1 MDAIYASPPLSPA
14 ASAFRY
20 PLLHASP
27 TYMLSTFA
35 SVLPVFLAGQ
45 STDAAG
51 GIVGFVVPLV
61 LIFVVFYFIIYRPQ
75 QKREQQHQEMVNNLS
90 KGDQIVTVGGI
101 HGTVR
106 RIDDDSVL
114 AQVDSNGVKI
124 RIDKQ
129 AIANVGSDKK

>member
-1 MDAIYASPPLSPA
+1 MISDIASYAPV
-14 ASAFRY
+14 
-20 PLLHASP
+20 LL
-27 TYMLSTFA
+27 T
-35 SVLPVFLAGQ
+35 GQ
-45 STDAAG
+45 SSDATG
-51 GIVGFVVPLV
+51 GLMGFLLPLV
-61 LIFVVFYFIIYRPQ
+61 LIFGVFYLFIYRPQ
-75 QKREQQHQEMVNNLS
+75 QKREQEHQEMVDGLQ

-129 AIANVGSDKK
+129 AIASVGGKNDD

>member
-1 MDAIYASPPLSPA
+1 MLSPA
-14 ASAFRY
+14 LASAA
-20 PLLHASP
+20 PVV
-27 TYMLSTFA
+27 LS
-35 SVLPVFLAGQ
+35 GQ
-45 STDAAG
+45 STDATG
-51 GIVGFVVPLV
+51 GIVGFLVPLV

-75 QKREQQHQEMVNNLS
+75 QKREQEHQEMVDNLS

-114 AQVDSNGVKI
+114 AQVDSNGVKL

-129 AIANVGSDKK
+129 AIANVGPSDK

>member
-1 MDAIYASPPLSPA
+1 
-14 ASAFRY
+14 
-20 PLLHASP
+20 
-27 TYMLSTFA
+27 MLSTFA